1 MPVPNGTRFAK
12 YSTVLFRTL
21 VKGRIQMKHFSMV
34 LLGGLVLL
42 GCDQSNTT
50 VKDPTLNGG
59 SNRSIDRDNSTV
71 NQRDRDSNTKTP
83 LDQNENKVDIGITA
97 GIRKSVVDTKMS
109 VNAQN
114 VKIITQ
120 NGVVTLRG
128 PVKTQEEKDRIEEI
142 ARNVAGVKSVD
153 SQLEVESNP

>member
-1 MPVPNGTRFAK
+1 
-12 YSTVLFRTL
+12 
-21 VKGRIQMKHFSMV
+21 MKHLPIA
-34 LLGGLVLL
+34 LLGGAVLF
-42 GCDQSNTT
+42 GCDQPKTIMT
-50 VKDPTLNGG
+50 DPKVKDTA
-59 SNRSIDRDNSTV
+59 SSVVDRDNSAV
-71 NQRDRDSNTKTP
+71 NNRDRGPTVKTP

-109 VNAQN
+109 INAQN

-120 NGVVTLRG
+120 DGVVTLRG
-128 PVKTQEEKDRIEEI
+128 PVKTQEEKNRIEEI